1 MTEHYK
7 YEIKFNNINDVPEIY
22 VDGKK
27 IKIIN
32 SIDFHWYTA
41 TDTKHG
47 DASFSC
53 RFLKHV
59 KDDDRM
65 EISQLST
72 STPEAFRK
80 FDLNS
85 GNQFGNNRV
94 LQVGD

>member
-1 MTEHYK
+1 MSKRYK
-7 YEIKFNNINDVPEIY
+7 YEIKFDNINDVPELWI
-22 VDGKK
+22 DGKK

-47 DASFSC
+47 DASFSS

-59 KDDDRM
+59 KDGDRM
-65 EISQLST
+65 EINQFST
-72 STPEAFRK
+72 STPEAFHK

-85 GNQFGNNRV
+85 GNRFGNNQV
-94 LQVGD
+94 L

>member
-41 TDTKHG
+41 TNDKHG

-53 RFLKHV
+53 RFLKHI

-65 EISQLST
+65 EINQVST
-72 STPEAFRK
+72 STPEAFYK

-85 GNQFGNNRV
+85 GNRFANNQA
-94 LQVGD
+94 L